1 MKRKIWI
8 LGFFPISGQH
18 INEQCWLAFFLPFQ
32 IEGNCNISIIHYPK
46 NVLRRAES
54 LVKVFFIV
62 EPMAKR

>member
-1 MKRKIWI
+1 MNDVGWPF
-8 LGFFPISGQH
+8 FFP
-18 INEQCWLAFFLPFQ
+18 FKKK
-32 IEGNCNISIIHYPK
+32 GNCNISIIYYPK